1 MSNEQTTFSQ
11 LVEDTD
17 IKIASLAQVQGI
29 LSEDFDS
36 LAEKFETASEIKDE
50 QERNIRMQ
58 VLEAESRKLREAQRQ
73 ETDDLAHAIFGLNA
87 ILEQMGSE
95 YANLQQDTSEGKKLI
110 EAAQNNLKNAEFG
123 LLEAQQKWNIF
134 GRRERAVVQAEKDIE
149 QAKKRLEEAG
159 KEAKRLSR
167 QALLTADMEQSLQDF
182 NYKVEKTVQIMER
195 RLDEIKGQVEAVST
209 RKSAAFQAK
218 EKAAADLEKYDQELN
233 EAEAGLARE
242 EELVD
247 TFVNGTVEHSQQVEK
262 VSDLRAKVEDLRGKR
277 NTAFTLF
284 QSKEKFAAELEIHE
298 RTQMKLRDNQIMWI
312 TALNSDTEERVI
324 TFRSRLEA
332 MKASSD
338 QEAAKKYDD
347 VGAAIDQ
354 NNAEYMAQ
362 AGVASDRLRMEKVE
376 KHGDR
381 MADMAEAS
389 GAQAE
394 AIAKVRMQEAKAL
407 EEFRNK
413 YGIDPTKSSFFSY
426 PDEARG

>member
-1 MSNEQTTFSQ
+1 MSDAQTTFSQ
-11 LVEDTD
+11 LVQDTD
-17 IKIASLAQVQGI
+17 IKIASLEQVQGI
-29 LSEDFDS
+29 AVQDFDA
-36 LAEKFETASEIKDE
+36 LAEKFEKASEIKDE
-50 QERNIRMQ
+50 QERKIRIQ
-58 VLEAESRKLREAQRQ
+58 VLEAESRKLREAQKQ
-73 ETDDLAHAIFGLNA
+73 EAEDLSHAIFGLNA
-87 ILEQMGSE
+87 ILEQMGAE
-95 YANLQQDTSEGKKLI
+95 YANLQKDTPEGKRLI
-110 EAAQNNLKNAEFG
+110 EEAQNSLKSAE
-123 LLEAQQKWNIF
+123 LALMDAQQKWNIF
-134 GRRERAVVQAEKDIE
+134 GRRERAVAEAKKNIE
-149 QAKKRLEEAG
+149 QAQNRIQEAG

-182 NYKVEKTVQIMER
+182 NYKVEKTIQIMER
-195 RLDEIKGQVEAVST
+195 RLDDIRGQVDAVST
-209 RKSAAFQAK
+209 RKSAAFASK

-233 EAEAGLARE
+233 GAEASLERE

-247 TFVNGTVEHSQQVEK
+247 TFVNGTVDHSQQVEK
-262 VSDLRAKVEDLRGKR
+262 VSDLRATVEDLRGKR

-298 RTQMKLRDNQIMWI
+298 RTQMKLRDNQLMWI
-312 TALNSDTEERVI
+312 TALKSDTEERVI

-362 AGVASDRLRMEKVE
+362 AGVASDRLRMDKVE

-381 MADMAEAS
+381 MAEMAEAS

-394 AIAKVRMQEAKAL
+394 AIAKVRLQEAKAL

-426 PDEARG
+426 NDEGRG

>member
-17 IKIASLAQVQGI
+17 LKIASLAQVQGI
-29 LSEDFDS
+29 VSQDFDS
-36 LAEKFETASEIKDE
+36 LAEKFEKASEIKDE

-58 VLEAESRKLREAQRQ
+58 VLEAESRKLREAQKQ

-95 YANLQQDTSEGKKLI
+95 YANLQQDTTEGKQLI
-110 EAAQNNLKNAEFG
+110 EDAQNNLKNAEFG
-123 LLEAQQKWNIF
+123 FLEAQQKWNIF
-134 GRRERAVVQAEKDIE
+134 GRRERAVAQAEKDIA

-182 NYKVEKTVQIMER
+182 NYKVEKTIQIMER
-195 RLDEIKGQVEAVST
+195 RLDEIKGQVNAVST

-233 EAEAGLARE
+233 EAEAGLVRE

-262 VSDLRAKVEDLRGKR
+262 VSDFRAKVEDLRGKR

-381 MADMAEAS
+381 MADMADAS